1 MGRLLDKHNNDA
13 EYLIELINVFYKE
26 MSEGPPLR
34 SREIMEKYE
43 KFFRGQLK

>member
-1 MGRLLDKHNNDA
+1 MGRLLDKHNKDA

-26 MSEGPPLR
+26 MNEGPPLR

>member
-1 MGRLLDKHNNDA
+1 MTDKHNDDA
-13 EYLIELINVFYKE
+13 EYLIDLIKLFYKE